1 MISGRSGERCGG
13 DQEEDRGRE
22 GGADPDDQQGPGQ
35 HDQEAGGG
43 ARPKEDRTDGGC
55 LIVVVDVLIQSLLFA
70 AIISEL
76 MESIFVLQTLS
87 PHWICQP
94 LSSS

>member
-1 MISGRSGERCGG
+1 MISGRSRERCGG

-43 ARPKEDRTDGGC
+43 ARPKEDRADGGI
-55 LIVVVDVLIQSLLFA
+55 LIDVDLVVLIQSL
-70 AIISEL
+70 
-76 MESIFVLQTLS
+76 VLGLVFS
-87 PHWICQP
+87 YYF
-94 LSSS
+94 

>member
-43 ARPKEDRTDGGC
+43 ARPTEDRADGGI
-55 LIVVVDVLIQSLLFA
+55 LIDVDVLIQSLLLGLVF
-70 AIISEL
+70 SYY
-76 MESIFVLQTLS
+76 F
-87 PHWICQP
+87 
-94 LSSS
+94 